1 MNGVAR
7 EGRREEGNGTEVDL
21 FRVTRMGE
29 ENDLWPVAS
38 KLQQLKKV
46 EGWAAGEGAVK
57 TMPQGAA
64 CARTY
69 VYLLDTQ
76 TSNTNV
82 EARIWT

>member
-1 MNGVAR
+1 MNGVAG
-7 EGRREEGNGTEVDL
+7 EGRRKEEEVQHL
-21 FRVTRMGE
+21 FRVTRMEE
-29 ENDLWPVAS
+29 ENELWPVAN
-38 KLQQLKKV
+38 KLQQLEKV
-46 EGWAAGEGAVK
+46 EGRRAGIGGVK

-82 EARIWT
+82 EARIWA